1 MSQFPLP
8 PNLSEGSLLSRT
20 VACCIVPYVA
30 GGKKLNSQP
39 NHYRDPGIRCDGGGD
54 DGDDGCGEARE
65 TECGERSCGERYHGR
80 CGQCE
85 ILYVKCQQRV
95 LMLRHRASSRFGPGC
110 SGGDARSDA
119 TAARRV
125 VLIYEDASNISRRN
139 SVFME
144 NPVFEFVEGEG
155 AAPQTFLQLVD
166 GQLQPSSG
174 IEPSFTYMGSDM
186 STKSRSI
193 AQITTLTRPL

>member
-1 MSQFPLP
+1 MVVVMMVMMVVVRLGRRSVVKEVVLISRERMFGSQ
-8 PNLSEGSLLSRT
+8 
-20 VACCIVPYVA
+20 
-30 GGKKLNSQP
+30 
-39 NHYRDPGIRCDGGGD
+39 
-54 DGDDGCGEARE
+54 E
-65 TECGERSCGERYHGR
+65 TPEMGFVVEILRERYHGR